1 MLAKFVDDR
10 HLPLLMMAYRSAVHK
25 TTGCS
30 PRELMFG
37 REVRLPVDL
46 LFSPP
51 DIDKGSEEVS
61 DYAQILQEKI
71 KRVHRYAREHL
82 NIESER
88 QRQKYDQ
95 RLNQHTYDWGNAVW
109 FYNPKKKNKIS
120 PCLQRPWE
128 GPYVVLKRISDVVYR
143 IQKTPQSKPRVIHH
157 NRLCPYKGE
166 AVPTWLPS
174 HRGK

>member
-1 MLAKFVDDR
+1 M
-10 HLPLLMMAYRSAVHK
+10 
-25 TTGCS
+25 
-30 PRELMFG
+30 
-37 REVRLPVDL
+37 
-46 LFSPP
+46 
-51 DIDKGSEEVS
+51 
-61 DYAQILQEKI
+61 
-71 KRVHRYAREHL
+71 HRYAREHL

-157 NRLCPYKGE
+157 DRLRPYKGE

-174 HRGK
+174 QRGNSSEASVGETSVDSKMTSGSPSAKGGQLFSIRAPVRMTSHTRQRTRSAATQRLQGGQPA